1 MENVLFLFRDLLF
14 KTFVLRLVLTVEAS
28 QKEGFISIQS
38 LRILVI
44 ILERFGK
51 GNSKFIAPSRFF
63 YILRFYKKL
72 CKVDGYGDQ
81 CRAILL

>member
-28 QKEGFISIQS
+28 QKEDFTSIQS
-38 LRILVI
+38 LKILVI

-51 GNSKFIAPSRFF
+51 VNSKFIAPSRLFL
-63 YILRFYKKL
+63 ILRFHKNY
-72 CKVDGYGDQ
+72 VQ
-81 CRAILL
+81 